1 MDADDHKEIRQEIFR
16 LRQKELIMHADKR
29 KSSERRIFE
38 LRAEIETQLRY
49 GNTVDALERLD
60 AIQQIEKFSRPSKP
74 TRGKNGHTA
83 NGRSNHESF

>member
-1 MDADDHKEIRQEIFR
+1 
-16 LRQKELIMHADKR
+16 MHADKR

-74 TRGKNGHTA
+74 TRGKMDTQQMA
-83 NGRSNHESF
+83 DQITDFLTRLLRT